1 MYVRPDGR
9 AFAITDLQNRGRS
22 PINLRIAQNGTKPK
36 SQKASAL
43 AKFILGSHLRHRAL
57 DSRAAT
63 NALWFLDL
71 AFVGAMAGLFR
82 LLPLRWA
89 SATGAGFGRFLGRI
103 FKNRT
108 RHVRANLTLA
118 LPGKSPAEIDRLA
131 EEVWGNAGAVF
142 AEYPHL
148 AKYTD
153 PARGLL
159 RIETVEDDPAYCRPG
174 TPVVFVAAHL
184 ANWEVAGAAMTQLGI
199 RSHALYAP
207 LANPWLDNIMLRY
220 RARLGCETVSR
231 DAGLRV
237 FMQALKNGE
246 APAMI
251 IDRRIDGGKPIPFF
265 GTEKDSSTLPAGLA
279 LRFGAPLVPVQ
290 VERHP
295 GARFTVRFHPPL
307 IPRNPE
313 ADTDAQAL
321 DLTRQIHERFEEWIS
336 ARPGEWLCTS
346 KIWRGAVLR
355 AKTDIYKEA

>member
-1 MYVRPDGR
+1 M
-9 AFAITDLQNRGRS
+9 
-22 PINLRIAQNGTKPK
+22 
-36 SQKASAL
+36 
-43 AKFILGSHLRHRAL
+43 AKFILGSHLRHKAL
-57 DSRAAT
+57 ESRAAS
-63 NALWFLDL
+63 NLLWAIDL
-71 AFVGAMAGLFR
+71 AFVGAVVGFFR
-82 LLPLRWA
+82 LLPLRWS
-89 SATGAGFGRFLGRI
+89 SALGARFGRFLGRV

-118 LPGKSPAEIDRLA
+118 LPGTPPDEIDRLA
-131 EEVWGNAGAVF
+131 GDVWANAGAVF

-159 RIETVEDDPAYCRPG
+159 RIETVEPDPAYCRPG

-184 ANWEVAGAAMTQLGI
+184 ANWEVACAAMTQMGI

-207 LANPWLDNIMLRY
+207 LANPWLDRILLRY
-220 RARLGCETVSR
+220 RARLGCATISR
-231 DAGLRV
+231 DAGLRA
-237 FMQALKNGE
+237 FLQALRQGE

-251 IDRRIDGGKPIPFF
+251 IDRRVEGGKPIPFF
-265 GTEKDSSTLPAGLA
+265 GADKDSSTLPAGLA

-295 GARFTVRFHPPL
+295 GARFIVRFHAPL
-307 IPRNPE
+307 VPRNPE

-321 DLTRQIHERFEEWIS
+321 DLTRQIHERFEDWIS

-355 AKTDIYKEA
+355 AKTNVYNEA

>member
-1 MYVRPDGR
+1 M
-9 AFAITDLQNRGRS
+9 NRGQ
-22 PINLRIAQNGTKPK
+22 PFTAQG
-36 SQKASAL
+36 AVL
-43 AKFILGSHLRHRAL
+43 AKFILGSHLRHKAL
-57 DSRAAT
+57 ESRAVS
-63 NALWFLDL
+63 NALWFVDL
-71 AFVGAMAGLFR
+71 AFVGTMAGFFR
-82 LLPLRWA
+82 ILPLPRA

-153 PARGLL
+153 PKRGLL

-184 ANWEVAGAAMTQLGI
+184 GNWEVAAAAMTQMGI
-199 RSHALYAP
+199 RSYALYAP
-207 LANPWLDNIMLRY
+207 LANPWLDRIMLRY

-237 FMQALKNGE
+237 FMQALKNGA

-251 IDRRIDGGKPIPFF
+251 IDRRVEGGKPIPFF
-265 GTEKDSSTLPAGLA
+265 GADKDSSTLPAGLA

-290 VERHP
+290 VERHAR
-295 GARFTVRFHPPL
+295 ARFTVRFHAPL
-307 IPRNPE
+307 VPRNPE

-321 DLTRQIHERFEEWIS
+321 DLTRQIHERFEEWIT

-355 AKTDIYKEA
+355 ARTDIYKEA

>member
-1 MYVRPDGR
+1 M
-9 AFAITDLQNRGRS
+9 NRGQ
-22 PINLRIAQNGTKPK
+22 PFTAQG
-36 SQKASAL
+36 AVL
-43 AKFILGSHLRHRAL
+43 AKFILGSHLRHKAL
-57 DSRAAT
+57 ESRAVS
-63 NALWFLDL
+63 NALWFVDL
-71 AFVGAMAGLFR
+71 AFVGTMAGFFR
-82 LLPLRWA
+82 ILPLPWA

-153 PARGLL
+153 PKRGLL
-159 RIETVEDDPAYCRPG
+159 RIETVENDPAYCRPG

-184 ANWEVAGAAMTQLGI
+184 GNWEVACAAMTQMGI
-199 RSHALYAP
+199 RSYALYAP
-207 LANPWLDNIMLRY
+207 LANPWLDKIMLRY

-231 DAGLRV
+231 DAGVRV
-237 FMQALKNGE
+237 FMQALKKGE

-251 IDRRIDGGKPIPFF
+251 IDRRVEGGKPIPFF
-265 GTEKDSSTLPAGLA
+265 GADKDSSTLPAGLA

-290 VERHP
+290 VERHA
-295 GARFTVRFHPPL
+295 GARFTVRFHAPL
-307 IPRNPE
+307 VLRNPE

-321 DLTRQIHERFEEWIS
+321 DLTRQIHERFEEWIT

-355 AKTDIYKEA
+355 ARTDIYKPV